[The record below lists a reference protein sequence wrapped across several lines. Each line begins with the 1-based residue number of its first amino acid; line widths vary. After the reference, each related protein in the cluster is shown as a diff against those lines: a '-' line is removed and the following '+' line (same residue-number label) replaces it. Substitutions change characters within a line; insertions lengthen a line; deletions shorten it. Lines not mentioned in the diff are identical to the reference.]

1 MTLLDPS
8 SSAPVSP
15 RLAERFAVDLDGGAA
30 AGWRWRNPGAPRL
43 LFSHATGFCASG
55 YKRMLA
61 PLADAFDIIALD
73 LRGHGRTT
81 LPADP
86 RRLASWEAYGRDL
99 AAALDR
105 LDKLEGAARSGWII
119 AGHSC
124 GATSSALAARGRTD
138 VAALILIEPV
148 VPPLSAR
155 LCAARPLRGLFARR
169 LPLARGALARRDG
182 WPDRAAVLESYARK
196 PVFRGWAPGA
206 LEDYLED
213 GLVEDPAGGVRL
225 ACAPAWEAATFAA
238 LAFDF
243 WGAIRR
249 TRAPVFVLAAG
260 SGSTLFG
267 AAARRLAR
275 RGAVVRTMPD
285 ASHFIPQERPLD
297 AAAFL
302 REAAGAAGLR

>member
-1 MTLLDPS
+1 MTPSES
-8 SSAPVSP
+8 SSPVPPPSES
-15 RLAERFAVDLDGGAA
+15 AERFALDFGDGAM
-30 AGWRWRNPGAPRL
+30 AGWRWRKPGAPKL
-43 LFSHATGFCASG
+43 LFAHATGFCASG

-61 PLADAFDIIALD
+61 PLADAFDIIAPD

-86 RRLASWEAYGRDL
+86 RRLASWETYGRDL

-105 LDKLEGAARSGWII
+105 LNGLEGAAGAGWIL

-148 VPPLSAR
+148 IPPLSVR
-155 LCAARPLRGLFARR
+155 LCATGPLRGLLARR
-169 LPLARGALARRDG
+169 LPLARGARARRNG

-196 PVFRGWAPGA
+196 PVFRAWAPGA
-206 LEDYLED
+206 LGDYLED
-213 GLVEDPAGGVRL
+213 GLVVDAGGGVRL

-238 LAFDF
+238 LGFDF

-249 TRAPVFVLAAG
+249 TLAPVFVLAAE
-260 SGSTLFG
+260 SGSTLFRG
-267 AAARRLAR
+267 AAGRLVR
-275 RGAVVRTMPD
+275 SGASVQTCSS
-285 ASHFIPQERPLD
+285 AGHFIPQERPLD
-297 AAAFL
+297 AAAFI
-302 REAAGAAGLR
+302 REAARAAGLG